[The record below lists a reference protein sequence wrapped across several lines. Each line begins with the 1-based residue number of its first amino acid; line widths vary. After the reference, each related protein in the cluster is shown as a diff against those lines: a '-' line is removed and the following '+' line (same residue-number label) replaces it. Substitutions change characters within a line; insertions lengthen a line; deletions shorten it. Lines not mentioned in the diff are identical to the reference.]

1 MNSLFLPSEK
11 PVEEALSGLALAHPG
26 LLTLHEDP
34 LYVTARERH
43 PGRRVGLVSGG
54 GSGHEPLHTGFVG
67 AGMLDAA
74 VPGRVFASPHNRQ
87 IYEASKAV
95 AGPDGVLHVVKN
107 YTGDRINFGIAAER
121 LRADGIPVARVL
133 IDDDLATE
141 SDETATGRRGTGAT
155 VIVEKL
161 LGGAADAGAGLDELA
176 GLGAR
181 IAAAS
186 RSVAVAARAQTSPS
200 RGGEAFPLP
209 AGALEY
215 GVGIHGE
222 RAATTVEHPGFEQL
236 VDRMTHQVADA
247 LPAGARSVL
256 LLVGGLG
263 ATTLLE
269 LHAVHARVSRLLG
282 ERGLDVAGRLVGTYV
297 PALDMSGFSLTMTAL
312 RDDWAA
318 HWHAPARTV
327 AFPAQEAVR

>member
-1 MNSLFLPSEK
+1 
-11 PVEEALSGLALAHPG
+11 
-26 LLTLHEDP
+26 
-34 LYVTARERH
+34 
-43 PGRRVGLVSGG
+43 
-54 GSGHEPLHTGFVG
+54 
-67 AGMLDAA
+67 MLDAA
-74 VPGRVFASPHNRQ
+74 APGRVFASPHNRQ

-95 AGPDGVLHVVKN
+95 AGPAGVLHVVKN

-133 IDDDLATE
+133 VDDDLATE
-141 SDETATGRRGTGAT
+141 SEETATGRRGTGAT

-161 LGGAADAGAGLDELA
+161 LGAAADAGAGLDELA
-176 GLGAR
+176 ELGAR
-181 IAAAS
+181 VAAAS
-186 RSVAVAARAQTSPS
+186 RSVAVAGRAQTSPA

-209 AGALEY
+209 AGTLEY

-247 LPAGARSVL
+247 LPATARSVL
-256 LLVGGLG
+256 LLVNGLG

-269 LHAVHARVSRLLG
+269 LYAVHARVSRLLG
-282 ERGLDVAGRLVGTYV
+282 ERGLDVAGRLVGSYV
-297 PALDMSGFSLTMTAL
+297 PALDMSGFSLTLTAL
-312 RDDWAA
+312 DDDWAA